1 MKKNTWQTLFTQ
13 IIKLAEAKKPE
24 SPPTEETK
32 TLAQQ
37 WENIHSELEQGPLAE
52 DYYAYYEN
60 TQQDTREP
68 EIDLIA
74 QQEWYDKLQLVQLFV
89 QDVLHKGS

>member
-1 MKKNTWQTLFTQ
+1 MKKNTWQPLFTQ
-13 IIKLAEAKKPE
+13 LIQLAEAKDPSTAE
-24 SPPTEETK
+24 AK

-37 WENIHSELEQGPLAE
+37 WETIHSELEQGPLAE

-60 TQQDTREP
+60 TQQDTRKP
-68 EIDLIA
+68 ETDLID
-74 QQEWYDKLQLVQLFV
+74 QQKWYDKLQLVQLFV